1 MSKFLRKLFSKDAK
15 IVFKLA
21 IPAALKHLVDI
32 LQMLVDMLMV
42 GKISVN
48 ALAAVGISMQFMMI
62 LNVLMTPFLIGGNA
76 IISRYIGEKK
86 KDKASALLFTLIVLT
101 VLLSLVVTVIGYFGS
116 DYFYKIMGAQ
126 AEVVRLGSLYFRII
140 TLGIVMIFFDALL
153 YNSLSAS
160 GDTKTS
166 FYVKLVSA
174 SLNGFL
180 NYVLIFGNFGFP
192 KMGIE
197 GAAIATVISYTFN
210 VFVYLILL
218 QKKKSKLHIIP
229 KFNLKDIKR
238 VWNVGFSAGIDRMI
252 SSLSFIVF
260 VGIIT
265 AYGTVELAGYQVGLR
280 IEGIAFMPG
289 FGFSVAAMAL
299 IGQNIGAKNRD
310 RAYLMGII
318 SGRIAAVF
326 MGSVGII
333 LILFPEFLIS
343 FFTKDL
349 ATIKVSSYYLILV
362 GFAQV
367 PLALVFVYSSALRV
381 AGATKVTLK
390 VNFLSLW
397 FFRVIPSFI
406 AYKLGFSI
414 IAIFV
419 IMNIETF
426 IKGFIY
432 YKIYK
437 KREWLHLDV

>member
-1 MSKFLRKLFSKDAK
+1 VSKFLRKLFSKDAK